1 MSSNSQELMEKIVS
15 LCKRRGFI
23 FPGSEIYGGLAGT
36 FDYGPYGTLLKR
48 AVEAAWW
55 DFFVTKRN
63 DMYGLDAAQI
73 SSEKIW
79 EASGHLAGFH
89 DPLIEDSVTKKT
101 YRTDH
106 VLEEAGVSPLGLTPD
121 QMTDLIKEKG
131 IKSKDGNP
139 FSEAKNFNL
148 LFPVRMG
155 ASSETSSIA
164 YLRGELAQ
172 GMFTNYKNVI
182 DSIHPKLPFGLAQVG
197 KAFRN
202 EIAARDFIF
211 RTREFDLM
219 EFEYFFDPRKGD
231 WKELFE
237 MWRAEMYSWMEHAGI
252 KKELAHEIEKEGV
265 DLAHYSKRTID
276 IEFDFPFGQKELY
289 GLAYRTDFDLKQH
302 EKYSGVAQSYVDDT
316 TGEKFIPHVLEPTFG
331 INRTILAI
339 LTSAYDEETL
349 EDGDIR
355 TVLRFNPLVA
365 PVQVAVLPLSKKEEL
380 SSVAEKIAQDLKKVA
395 RVSYD
400 ETQSIGKR
408 YRRQDEVGTPY
419 CVTVDFDT
427 LTDNA
432 VTVRD
437 RDTMQQER
445 VKIDDLEIF
454 LTEKL
459 IA

>member
-1 MSSNSQELMEKIVS
+1 MKDTDSQSRMEAIVS

-23 FPGSEIYGGLAGT
+23 FPGSELYGGLAGT
-36 FDYGPYGTLLKR
+36 FDYGPYGVLLKR
-48 AVEAAWW
+48 AVENAWW
-55 DFFVTKRN
+55 DFFVTRRD

-106 VLEEAGVSPLGLTPD
+106 VLEDAGISAAGLTPEE
-121 QMTDLIKEKG
+121 MTTLIKEKG
-131 IKSKDGNP
+131 LKSKEGNP
-139 FSEAKNFNL
+139 FSDAKNFNL

-155 ASSETSSIA
+155 ASSDTSSLA

-172 GMFTNYKNVI
+172 GMFTNYKNVL
-182 DSIHPKLPFGLAQVG
+182 DSIHPKLPFGLAQIG

-211 RTREFDLM
+211 RSREFNLM
-219 EFEYFFDPRKGD
+219 EFEYFFDPRIGN
-231 WKELFE
+231 WAELFG
-237 MWRAEMYSWMEHAGI
+237 MWRKEMYAWMDYVGI
-252 KKELAHEIEKEGV
+252 KKELSHEIEKEGP

-302 EKYSGVAQSYVDDT
+302 EQHSGVSQAYVDDE

-331 INRTILAI
+331 IDRTILAI
-339 LTSAYDEETL
+339 LASAYREEEVEGET
-349 EDGDIR
+349 R
-355 TVLRFNPLVA
+355 TVLAFKSSIA
-365 PVQVAVLPLSKKEEL
+365 PIQIAVLPLSKKDEL
-380 SSVAEKIAQDLKKVA
+380 SVPAREIAKNLKNIA
-395 RVSYD
+395 RVAYD

-408 YRRQDEVGTPY
+408 YRRQDEIGTPY
-419 CVTVDFDT
+419 CVTVDFET

-437 RDTMQQER
+437 RDTMKQER
-445 VKIDDLEIF
+445 IGIADLPAYF
-454 LTEKL
+454 SAKL
-459 IA
+459 A

>member
-1 MSSNSQELMEKIVS
+1 MSTNSQDQMEKIVS

-36 FDYGPYGTLLKR
+36 FDYGPYGVLLKR
-48 AVEAAWW
+48 AVENAWW

-89 DPLIEDSVTKKT
+89 DPSIEDSVTKKT

-106 VLEEAGVSPLGLTPD
+106 VLEEAGISCVGLTPE
-121 QMTDLIKEKG
+121 QMMSLIKEKG
-131 IKSKDGNP
+131 IKSKDGNS
-139 FSEAKNFNL
+139 FSDAKNFNL

-182 DSIHPKLPFGLAQVG
+182 DSIHPKLPFGLAQIG
-197 KAFRN
+197 RAFRN

-219 EFEYFFDPRKGD
+219 EFEYFFDPRNGD
-231 WKELFE
+231 WKDLFE
-237 MWRAEMYSWMEHAGI
+237 MWRTEMYSWMDYVGI

-289 GLAYRTDFDLKQH
+289 GLAYRTDFDLTQH
-302 EKYSGVAQSYVDDT
+302 EKYSGVSQAYVDDS

-339 LTSAYDEETL
+339 LTSAYSEEKL
-349 EDGDIR
+349 GDGETR
-355 TVLRFNPLVA
+355 TVLRFAKKVA
-365 PVQVAVLPLSKKEEL
+365 PIQIAVLPLSKKEEL
-380 SSVAEKIAQDLKKVA
+380 SSVAEKLSQDLKKIA
-395 RVSYD
+395 RVTYD

-408 YRRQDEVGTPY
+408 YRRQDEIGTPY

-437 RDTMQQER
+437 RDTMVQER
-445 VKIDDLEIF
+445 IAIENLVAYFEN
-454 LTEKL
+454 KL
-459 IA
+459 S